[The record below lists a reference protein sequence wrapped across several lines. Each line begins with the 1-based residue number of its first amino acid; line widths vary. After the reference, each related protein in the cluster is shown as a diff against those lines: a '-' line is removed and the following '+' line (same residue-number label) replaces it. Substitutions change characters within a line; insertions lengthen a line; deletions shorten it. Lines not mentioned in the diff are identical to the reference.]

1 MPAGSVQVVGTATL
15 LAASERSHALTLG
28 LPRVVGD
35 DGHEFIRLGLVRISG
50 HENEVPIPV
59 APAG

>member
-1 MPAGSVQVVGTATL
+1 MATL

-35 DGHEFIRLGLVRISG
+35 DGHEFIRLRLARISG
-50 HENEVPIPV
+50 HESDVPLPV
-59 APAG
+59 VPAG